1 MRELTAYQMSELD
14 GKHWGMRGLF
24 EGFLCGAGIL
34 TSIAIWV
41 SPDPVARWAMWS
53 VVTGTIGICALAFFD

>member
-1 MRELTAYQMSELD
+1 MRELTVCEMAELD
-14 GKHWGMRGLF
+14 GEWGFRGLF
-24 EGFLCGAGIL
+24 EGFLCGAGII